1 MTGYSFKAPSSTL
14 PVSHCSEFINI
25 MHCMEW
31 KYHFNITIFYSK
43 SIYAW
48 TLRVTS
54 FFPPSTGL
62 SAPYSYISP
71 LNDFSITF
79 LFLLFPPTI
88 LSFSKWS
95 ERKRGEKWRRV
106 TAGQLVWRNWGWCCH
121 NRSCILI
128 QNSGEEW
135 LDLTH
140 YPNAVIKAW
149 GRFREQSREAVP
161 SVLNTHTHW
170 PTQTDKDTDRA
181 RQDRQD
187 ANGVR
192 QLKRRVQWTQQGKR
206 NGDTRI

>member
-1 MTGYSFKAPSSTL
+1 MEISFQYHHLSFEKHL
-14 PVSHCSEFINI
+14 
-25 MHCMEW
+25 CMDTAC
-31 KYHFNITIFYSK
+31 N
-43 SIYAW
+43 
-48 TLRVTS
+48 LL
-54 FFPPSTGL
+54 FPPSTGL

-161 SVLNTHTHW
+161 SVLNTHTL
-170 PTQTDKDTDRA
+170 TDTDR
-181 RQDRQD
+181 
-187 ANGVR
+187 
-192 QLKRRVQWTQQGKR
+192 QGH
-206 NGDTRI
+206 GQS

>member
-1 MTGYSFKAPSSTL
+1 MEISFQYHHLSFKKHL
-14 PVSHCSEFINI
+14 
-25 MHCMEW
+25 CMDTAC
-31 KYHFNITIFYSK
+31 N
-43 SIYAW
+43 
-48 TLRVTS
+48 
-54 FFPPSTGL
+54 
-62 SAPYSYISP
+62 
-71 LNDFSITF
+71 
-79 LFLLFPPTI
+79 LLFSSINRSFRSIFIYFPLEWFFHHISFP
-88 LSFSKWS
+88 LVSSYHPMSFSKWS

-106 TAGQLVWRNWGWCCH
+106 TAGQLVWRNWGWGCH

-161 SVLNTHTHW
+161 SVLNTHTL
-170 PTQTDKDTDRA
+170 TQTDKDMDRA

-192 QLKRRVQWTQQGKR
+192 Q
-206 NGDTRI
+206 